1 MVLYKIFVLIFSI
14 NASVV
19 DNSQIARNVTRK
31 GVVKDKWMHYSNK
44 WQVQIVG
51 DESVVRE
58 IAKNEGFSVEKEVK
72 FYRSY
77 IPFMELSRPSCGFSC
92 YAWFIPNIVVYS
104 EFPQINGLSG
114 LYRLSHVN
122 YPRKTKYENEYL
134 TEKLRNY
141 SQVMAII
148 ISYKIRKFLI

>member
-1 MVLYKIFVLIFSI
+1 MVLSYIIFALIFSI
-14 NASVV
+14 NASIV
-19 DNSQIARNVTRK
+19 DNLQIARNVTRK
-31 GVVKDKWMHYSNK
+31 GIVKDKWMHYSNK

-51 DESVVRE
+51 DENVVRE
-58 IAKNEGFSVEKEVK
+58 IAENEGFSVDKEVK

-77 IPFMELSRPSCGFSC
+77 TNETYECLFD
-92 YAWFIPNIVVYS
+92 YTIVCF

-114 LYRLSHVN
+114 LYRLSHNN

-141 SQVMAII
+141 SQVMATDDDRNIAFFSAI
-148 ISYKIRKFLI
+148 